1 MAFDFSTLITDR
13 TADDVRRFFY
23 LRDKGFENMTAEER
37 TEWLSFSMKGAYNSK
52 DLNRVGG
59 ALDHLFERL
68 KDAGYITPSTV
79 FTSKINWTISSVPT
93 TEDLTHY
100 LKCVGI
106 VRDAM
111 AQFETTPPT
120 PADTGA
126 LNYTEANNIELILID
141 IENLINNMLAARH
154 FCGEVYAGE
163 I

>member
-37 TEWLSFSMKGAYNSK
+37 TEWLAGTMKGAYNSK
-52 DLNRVGG
+52 DLNRVGM
-59 ALDHLFERL
+59 ALEHLFVRL

-79 FTSKINWTISSVPT
+79 FASKINWTIASVPT
-93 TEDLTHY
+93 TEDLTSY
-100 LKCVGI
+100 LRYVGI
-106 VRDAM
+106 IREAL

-126 LNYTEANNIELILID
+126 LNYTEANNIEQILID
-141 IENLINNMLAARH
+141 VEILINNMLATRC